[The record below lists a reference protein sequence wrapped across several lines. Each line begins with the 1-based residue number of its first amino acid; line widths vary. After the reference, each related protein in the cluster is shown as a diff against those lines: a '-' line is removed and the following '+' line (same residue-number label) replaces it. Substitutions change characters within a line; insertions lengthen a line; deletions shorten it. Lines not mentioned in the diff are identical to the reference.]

1 MGPNIKN
8 TTKVFKGIVMQNN
21 NLDSNQYKI
30 SQSNGYL
37 NAQLISLQAIF
48 LLIYAVVIAL
58 SLEGTTVLS
67 VGGLLIGEFDV
78 AFIMFG
84 IMLQFV
90 FSLVFLA
97 RWKNTSYAIS
107 DSNLIITSGLF
118 TTDSRA
124 IELKDLVAPHSS
136 QSLLGKYYGYG
147 TVELKVRFGDNP
159 IYLPGVPYPDKF
171 IQNLNQIQRSESM
184 Y

>member
-1 MGPNIKN
+1 MG
-8 TTKVFKGIVMQNN
+8 VSMQNN
-21 NLDSNQYKI
+21 NNHNQYQI
-30 SQSNGYL
+30 NQSNGYL

-48 LLIYAVVIAL
+48 LLIYAVLIAL
-58 SLEGTTVLS
+58 SPEGTTVLNI
-67 VGGLLIGEFDV
+67 GGLLIGEFDV
-78 AFIMFG
+78 AFIMLG
-84 IMLQFV
+84 IIMQFA

-124 IELKDLVAPHSS
+124 IDLKDLVAPHSS
-136 QSLLGKYYGYG
+136 QSLLGKYYDYG

-171 IQNLNQIQRSESM
+171 IQNLNQVQHNN
-184 Y
+184 